1 MSLGYKESFN
11 ESAALSQPH
20 EAAKRFVEGQ
30 LDAENRQDMNGADPD
45 GGLNGRM
52 RTAASNARLAN
63 GNTESEKKK
72 RERTAALMRSV
83 AAIEAQLA
91 KLYERRDQ
99 LMSEIDQLEQ
109 EIEKLDQELDHLDDA
124 IARLEKGEEL
134 GLDENGALKDK
145 QLESALQEYERR
157 TGKKVDRS
165 DSDALLQALRDI
177 EANKSNDRD
186 AKQAELDG
194 KRADLDDVHREIDG
208 LEAQLEA
215 VQGEQNQLSG
225 AGEQSHA
232 YDLGG
237 NQWGARQ
244 HEAEI
249 VNQIAEL
256 GDTGAESAEVS
267 QRSNEYRDEDII
279 PEDVHVEEFQRQLAD
294 LDSYPED
301 FRSELQIEAIR
312 DYPEIAAYVAKT
324 DPAVAELLEL
334 ANAEADPPA
343 TVAEGSPNEDE
354 PTQTASAD
362 GGWSI
367 SGGMG

>member
-1 MSLGYKESFN
+1 
-11 ESAALSQPH
+11 
-20 EAAKRFVEGQ
+20 
-30 LDAENRQDMNGADPD
+30 MNGADPD

-145 QLESALQEYERR
+145 QLETALQEYERR

-194 KRADLDDVHREIDG
+194 KRADLDDVRREIDG

-215 VQGEQNQLSG
+215 VQGNQNQLSG
-225 AGEQSHA
+225 AEEQSHA

-267 QRSNEYRDEDII
+267 QRSNEYRDEDVI
-279 PEDVHVEEFQRQLAD
+279 PDHMDIEEFQSKRENLQNYPDSLRADMELA
-294 LDSYPED
+294 LIQQYPEVAE
-301 FRSELQIEAIR
+301 F
-312 DYPEIAAYVAKT
+312 VAKME
-324 DPAVAELLEL
+324 PEVAELIEL
-334 ANAEADPPA
+334 ANAEAEPPA
-343 TVAEGSPNEDE
+343 TVAEASPNEE
-354 PTQTASAD
+354 VPTQTASAD